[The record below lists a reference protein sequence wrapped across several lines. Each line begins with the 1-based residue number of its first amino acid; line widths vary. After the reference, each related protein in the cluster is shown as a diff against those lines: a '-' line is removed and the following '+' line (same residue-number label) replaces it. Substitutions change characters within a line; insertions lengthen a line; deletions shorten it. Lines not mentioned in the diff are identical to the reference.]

1 MRKYFNFKTVVYKNF
16 SSLKKNGYCTTCV
29 GVIVFLMA
37 LPVQAATI
45 NETVENALLFGE
57 QGEYG
62 QVKFDLRYR
71 YEHVHITHHY

>member
-1 MRKYFNFKTVVYKNF
+1 M
-16 SSLKKNGYCTTCV
+16 KKLAIV
-29 GVIVFLMA
+29 FLVIVFLMA

-62 QVKFDLRYR
+62 QVKVDLRYR
-71 YEHVHITHHY
+71 YEHVHIITFIFSINLQSMKFRGEIA